1 MIKICEI
8 CYTLLP
14 QNRKLA
20 NYIPKKFME
29 KNSNSFLKR
38 ISNRQKVG
46 YVHVRVLYNKQK
58 DVIVKKGM
66 RDQVFGFTFSWKN

>member
-1 MIKICEI
+1 MSFSRCWRRLEKVRSCVSLVRYSEIKLCE
-8 CYTLLP
+8 LH
-14 QNRKLA
+14 
-20 NYIPKKFME
+20 PKKFME
-29 KNSNSFLKR
+29 KNANSFLKR

-66 RDQVFGFTFSWKN
+66 RE